1 MVRSLVFNVIPCNVM
16 LASKSVNLWDLQS
29 EITNAMDDYP
39 FMYLFVEDVT
49 RYKGDKHRLR
59 KLPKPRK
66 GEYDLNKILNSTP
79 GPGRKV
85 HRLYVLGDQKVFEGY
100 IEWARDNEIEITFK
114 W

>member
-1 MVRSLVFNVIPCNVM
+1 MVRSLVFPVVSCNVM
-16 LASKSVNLWDLQS
+16 LASKSVNLWDLHA
-29 EITNAMDDYP
+29 EMTAALDEYP
-39 FMYLFVEDVT
+39 KMFLFVEDLS

-59 KLPKPRK
+59 KLPKPKK
-66 GEYDLNKILNSTP
+66 GEYDLNKILNSTS

-85 HRLYVLGDQKVFEGY
+85 HRLYIIGDQKIFEGY